1 MLGRSAERL
10 DVVAVATP
18 SGAASELDHD
28 CGCGRAEVL
37 TENIGRAA
45 AR

>member
-1 MLGRSAERL
+1 MLGRPAERL

-18 SGAASELDHD
+18 PCAASELDHD
-28 CGCGRAEVL
+28 GGCGRAEVL